1 MGNSILRKQLS
12 QKNSRNSISNMI
24 GQLKS
29 MGPSNAVFNQM
40 YNNNPQFRNF
50 ANSVRGKTPEEAFK
64 QNGLDFDDFRSLKW

>member
-40 YNNNPQFRNF
+40 YNSNPQFRNF

-64 QNGLDFDDFRSLKW
+64 QKGLDFNDFRNLKW

>member
-50 ANSVRGKTPEEAFK
+50 ANSVRGKTPEEAFR
-64 QNGLDFDDFRSLKW
+64 QNGLDFNDFRSLKW

>member
-64 QNGLDFDDFRSLKW
+64 QNGLDFNDFRSLKW

>member
-50 ANSVRGKTPEEAFK
+50 ANSVRGKTPEEAFR

>member
-12 QKNSRNSISNMI
+12 QKTNQNSISNLI

-29 MGPSNAVFNQM
+29 AGPSNVVFNKWYQS
-40 YNNNPQFRNF
+40 NPQFREF

-64 QNGLDFDDFRSLKW
+64 QNGLDFDNFRNLKW

>member
-12 QKNSRNSISNMI
+12 QKNGRNSISNMI

-29 MGPSNAVFNQM
+29 VGPSNAVFNQM

-50 ANSVRGKTPEEAFK
+50 ANSVRGKTPEEAFR
-64 QNGLDFDDFRSLKW
+64 QNGLDFDDFRSFKW

>member
-12 QKNSRNSISNMI
+12 QKSSRNSISNMI

-29 MGPSNAVFNQM
+29 MGSSNTVFNQM
-40 YNNNPQFRNF
+40 YSNNPQFRNF

-64 QNGLDFDDFRSLKW
+64 QNGLDFNDFRSLKW